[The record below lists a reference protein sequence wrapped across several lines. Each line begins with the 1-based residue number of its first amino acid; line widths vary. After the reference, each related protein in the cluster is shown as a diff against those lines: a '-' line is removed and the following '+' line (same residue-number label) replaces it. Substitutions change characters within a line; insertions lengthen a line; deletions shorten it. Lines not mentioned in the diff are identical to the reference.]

1 MATCLR
7 GTTPHGTGSP
17 GTAVLPG
24 HERLC
29 NQQNCRVSHHLLGT
43 KLLEKKR

>member
-1 MATCLR
+1 MARCLG
-7 GTTPHGTGSP
+7 GTALHSTHSP
-17 GTAVLPG
+17 GTAVPLG

-29 NQQNCRVSHHLLGT
+29 NQQNCRVSHHLLGK